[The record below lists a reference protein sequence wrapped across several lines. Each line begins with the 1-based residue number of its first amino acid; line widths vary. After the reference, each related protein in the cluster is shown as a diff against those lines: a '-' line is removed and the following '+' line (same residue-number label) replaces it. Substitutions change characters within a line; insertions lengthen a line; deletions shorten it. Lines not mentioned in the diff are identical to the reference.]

1 MSAIKPDFYIG
12 VIKNP
17 PSIVSIGKTIDGM
30 EVIDVVLNSEL
41 NEDKKQEFENA
52 INKIG
57 PAKPPKPNPEPAA
70 DTAAV
75 EDTPP
80 AVEDTPPAIE
90 EAPPAVEDTPPAAD
104 TVAIE
109 EAPPAADTVA
119 VEDTPPAVEDT
130 PPAVEDTPPAIEE
143 AQPAVEEAAP
153 KQIETQAAPE
163 PDTSV
168 VESTDTATPMTVFD
182 INGSGKKT
190 KRNKNK
196 RRRTKRRK
204 TKRSKK

>member
-17 PSIVSIGKTIDGM
+17 PSLVSIGKTIDGM

-41 NEDKKQEFENA
+41 NEDKKRDFENA

-57 PAKPPKPNPEPAA
+57 PAKPPMPSQ
-70 DTAAV
+70 
-75 EDTPP
+75 
-80 AVEDTPPAIE
+80 
-90 EAPPAVEDTPPAAD
+90 APV
-104 TVAIE
+104 
-109 EAPPAADTVA
+109 
-119 VEDTPPAVEDT
+119 
-130 PPAVEDTPPAIEE
+130 
-143 AQPAVEEAAP
+143 VEEAAP
-153 KQIETQAAPE
+153 KQIETPVVEEAAPE
-163 PDTSV
+163 QIETPQSH
-168 VESTDTATPMTVFD
+168 ELTAD
-182 INGSGKKT
+182 SNGNQTNQPGGGKKT

>member
-17 PSIVSIGKTIDGM
+17 PSLVSIGKTIDGM

-41 NEDKKQEFENA
+41 NEDKKRDFENA

-57 PAKPPKPNPEPAA
+57 PAKPPMPSQ
-70 DTAAV
+70 
-75 EDTPP
+75 
-80 AVEDTPPAIE
+80 
-90 EAPPAVEDTPPAAD
+90 APV
-104 TVAIE
+104 
-109 EAPPAADTVA
+109 
-119 VEDTPPAVEDT
+119 
-130 PPAVEDTPPAIEE
+130 
-143 AQPAVEEAAP
+143 VEEAAP
-153 KQIETQAAPE
+153 KQIETPVVEEAAPE
-163 PDTSV
+163 QIETPV
-168 VESTDTATPMTVFD
+168 VEEAAPKQIETPVAPEQIETPVVEEAAPEQIETPQSHELTAD
-182 INGSGKKT
+182 SNGNQTNQPGGGKKT